1 MERFKMNPEGKQ
13 TNKQPKMNPEVKKID
28 NSGEGRKIVIRENK
42 KYKPSFTFKS
52 KHLSMTQ
59 KVEANKR
66 KFKHFIQ

>member
-1 MERFKMNPEGKQ
+1 MNPEGKQ
-13 TNKQPKMNPEVKKID
+13 TTQNESRSKKLD
-28 NSGEGRKIVIRENK
+28 NSGEGKKIVTRENK
-42 KYKPSFTFKS
+42 KYKPSFTLKS